1 MTTNSLTEFF
11 ASVELRDFD
20 LAMDVVQCGLRAL
33 FDTASSEYSS
43 LSRGQR
49 ILMIARL
56 DEAGWSPAQ
65 LLGPFIADML
75 ARGYSETEAV
85 AVWAE
90 TMSGL
95 VHYFIRKLGPI
106 DKLAMLAEEE

>member
-20 LAMDVVQCGLRAL
+20 LALLSPVDDRLG
-33 FDTASSEYSS
+33 

-65 LLGPFIADML
+65 LLGPFMADML